1 MSIFWVSA
9 RRAQGA
15 ITWPPA
21 ILTMVSR
28 QPSVRIKCK
37 ICIIYTTT
45 RLYSNG
51 LVSLKRNY
59 ADLHPIV
66 PSRSGSRTHAA
77 SLCNDH
83 IRKCLTPH
91 RLNNHFF
98 VPVLTAS
105 ERLSKGRENK
115 GYIKRIK
122 CCGRSQIYYVS
133 AYFIKRRVAGASAVS
148 PAKYAFFTNPPVSAF
163 QDFLSLPVQLIL
175 RPEPREYCQYM
186 RLRRPQAPLVQQKHT
201 ES

>member
-9 RRAQGA
+9 RQAQGA

-37 ICIIYTTT
+37 ICSINTNT
-45 RLYSNG
+45 RLCSNG

-115 GYIKRIK
+115 GYIKRIEMLW
-122 CCGRSQIYYVS
+122 SQPNLLRFSLFYQTSRCRRICSFACKIRFFYQSACVS
-133 AYFIKRRVAGASAVS
+133 FSRFS
-148 PAKYAFFTNPPVSAF
+148 
-163 QDFLSLPVQLIL
+163 
-175 RPEPREYCQYM
+175 
-186 RLRRPQAPLVQQKHT
+186 
-201 ES
+201 